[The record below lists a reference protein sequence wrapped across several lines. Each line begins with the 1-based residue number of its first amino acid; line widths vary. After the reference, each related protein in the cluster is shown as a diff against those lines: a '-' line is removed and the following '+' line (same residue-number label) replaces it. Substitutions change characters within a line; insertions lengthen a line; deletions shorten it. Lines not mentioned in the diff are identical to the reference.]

1 MKRFSFWIAATAVA
15 SSGMTDALIPVRL
28 IAVGI
33 LLLARCAAA
42 TDPPAAEKPDTLWI
56 IPHTHWE
63 GAVFKTREEY
73 LREGLPHI
81 VHALRLLREHPHY
94 TFVRQIRYGKGYYRQ
109 KLGVDVTCA
118 WLLDTFGHHGQLPQI
133 LKLGGYKSFWFFRG
147 VPRQD
152 FPSEFMWEGID
163 GTRIP
168 AFWLPQGY
176 GLFYGSPATLPEFEK
191 FAAARFHALDPNS
204 QGPDRVAMAGA
215 DVTDPEP
222 ALADMVEQAGAHRAL
237 PFRLRFGGPREFE
250 QAVAGRDLPVFKGE
264 LNPIFQGIYSSR
276 IELKERMRTLERLLT
291 TAEKLSAIASW
302 LGAPADDT
310 DLWRAWEPVLF
321 NETHDQASGV
331 MTDHVY
337 QDVQRGYDF
346 SQHLA
351 GQLIDQSWD
360 EVTAKIDT
368 RGEGVPLVVFNPL
381 GWTRTDTAEVEVS
394 FTQGGV
400 KRVGV

>member
-94 TFVRQIRYGKGYYRQ
+94 TFVLDQVAYVRPFLERYPEQEPLFRQRIREGRLQLVLGQAVMPDDNLPGGETFVRQIRYGKGYYRQ
-109 KLGVDVTCA
+109 KLGVDVSCA

-204 QGPDRVAMAGA
+204 HGPDRVAM
-215 DVTDPEP
+215 
-222 ALADMVEQAGAHRAL
+222 
-237 PFRLRFGGPREFE
+237 
-250 QAVAGRDLPVFKGE
+250 
-264 LNPIFQGIYSSR
+264 
-276 IELKERMRTLERLLT
+276 
-291 TAEKLSAIASW
+291 
-302 LGAPADDT
+302 
-310 DLWRAWEPVLF
+310 
-321 NETHDQASGV
+321 
-331 MTDHVY
+331 
-337 QDVQRGYDF
+337 
-346 SQHLA
+346 
-351 GQLIDQSWD
+351 
-360 EVTAKIDT
+360 
-368 RGEGVPLVVFNPL
+368 
-381 GWTRTDTAEVEVS
+381 
-394 FTQGGV
+394 
-400 KRVGV
+400 